1 LWAWI
6 TIGVGSA
13 LLLIAIIV
21 GILVGLR
28 KSKNNSSSQKK
39 SLPEPRRLEEKRND
53 DLFKIHK
60 FSLDF
65 I

>member
-1 LWAWI
+1 M
-6 TIGVGSA
+6 GVGGV
-13 LLLIAIIV
+13 LLLLAV
-21 GILVGLR
+21 VLGILGFLR
-28 KSKNNSSSQKK
+28 KSKSNSSSQKK
-39 SLPEPRRLEEKRND
+39 SLPEPRNPEEKRND